1 MELFFGVRIWSFEIV
16 FLLHLLNFLFFLL
29 HVQFLEGFR
38 GLVVEDDEISVADVE
53 AGKMIAGLLRVENV
67 LVDDKRRTC
76 LGITDAEVI
85 GSWQ

>member
-38 GLVVEDDEISVADVE
+38 GLVVEEDGEMKLA
-53 AGKMIAGLLRVENV
+53 A
-67 LVDDKRRTC
+67 
-76 LGITDAEVI
+76 
-85 GSWQ
+85 